1 MSAHSFEVG
10 TQDFQQKVLEGSKN
24 APVLVDFWAEWC
36 GPCRVLK
43 PVLEKLADQYG
54 GQFQLAKLNVDEH
67 QQLAAEFGVRGI
79 PNVKAFVDGQ
89 LVDEFTGAQ
98 PESTVRAFIER
109 LLPNESEQLRRAAI
123 ERRDAG
129 DAAGALQMLENAI
142 ALDASNDKARI
153 DAAEIALSLGLN
165 DQAQAQLDALNPLYA
180 DDARVQRMQARL
192 QFSHGASHGDAQALR
207 QKIEQNP
214 ADLDARLQLANLLVT
229 QRAYAQA
236 MDELLEIIRRDRS
249 FSDDAGRKTMVSV
262 FNLIA
267 DQDELV
273 SEYRRKLAAALN

>member
-43 PVLEKLADQYG
+43 PVLEKLAGEYG
-54 GQFQLAKLNVDEH
+54 GAFQLAKLDVDQH

-98 PESTVRAFIER
+98 PERTVRAFIER
-109 LLPNESEQLRRAAI
+109 LLPNESEQLRRAAL

-129 DAAGALQMLENAI
+129 DSAGALQMLTSAI
-142 ALDASNDKARI
+142 ALDAGNDKARI

-165 DQAQAQLDALNPLYA
+165 EQAKTHIEALNPLYA
-180 DDARVQRMQARL
+180 DDARVQRIQARL
-192 QFSHGASHGDAQALR
+192 QFAAGAPDEDLDSLR
-207 QKIEQNP
+207 NLLAKNP
-214 ADLDARLQLANLLVT
+214 TDLDARLRLANLLVT

-249 FSDDAGRKTMVSV
+249 FGDDAARKTMVSV

-267 DQDELV
+267 DQEDLV
-273 SEYRRKLAAALN
+273 SEYRRKLAAALH

>member
-10 TQDFQQKVLEGSKN
+10 TQDFQQKVLEGSKS

-43 PVLEKLADQYG
+43 PMLEKLADEYG

-98 PESTVRAFIER
+98 PERTVRAFIER
-109 LLPNESEQLRRAAI
+109 LLPNESEQLRRAAL
-123 ERRDAG
+123 EQRDSG
-129 DAAGALQMLENAI
+129 DAAGALQMLESAI
-142 ALDASNDKARI
+142 ALDANNDKARI

-165 DQAQAQLDALNPLYA
+165 DQAQALLEALNPLYA

-214 ADLDARLQLANLLVT
+214 ADLDSRLQLANLLVT

-249 FSDDAGRKTMVSV
+249 FGDDAARKTMISV
-262 FNLIA
+262 FNLIV

-273 SEYRRKLAAALN
+273 SEYRRKLAAALH

>member
-10 TQDFQQKVLEGSKN
+10 TQDFQQKVIEASKT

-43 PVLEKLADQYG
+43 PVLEKLADEYG

-98 PESTVRAFIER
+98 PERNVRTFIER
-109 LLPNESEQLRRAAI
+109 LLPNESEQLRRAAL

-129 DAAGALQMLENAI
+129 DAAGALQMLGSAI
-142 ALDASNDKARI
+142 GLDAGNDKARI
-153 DAAEIALSLGLN
+153 DAAEIALGLGMN
-165 DQAQAQLDALNPLYA
+165 EQAQTHLDALNPLYA
-180 DDARVQRMQARL
+180 DDARVQRIQARL

-214 ADLDARLQLANLLVT
+214 GDLDARLQLANLLVT

-249 FSDDAGRKTMVSV
+249 FGDDAARKTMLSV
-262 FNLIA
+262 FSLIA
-267 DQDELV
+267 DQDDLV
-273 SEYRRKLAAALN
+273 SDYRRKLAAALH

>member
-10 TQDFQQKVLEGSKN
+10 TQDFQQKVIEASKT

-43 PVLEKLADQYG
+43 PVLEKLADEYG

-98 PESTVRAFIER
+98 PERNVRTFIER
-109 LLPNESEQLRRAAI
+109 LLPNESEQLRRAAL

-129 DAAGALQMLENAI
+129 DAAGALQMLESAI
-142 ALDASNDKARI
+142 GLDAGNDKARI
-153 DAAEIALSLGLN
+153 DAAEIALGLGMN
-165 DQAQAQLDALNPLYA
+165 EQAQTHLDALNPLYA
-180 DDARVQRMQARL
+180 DDARVQRIQARL

-207 QKIEQNP
+207 QKIDQNP
-214 ADLDARLQLANLLVT
+214 GDLDARLQLANLLVT

-249 FSDDAGRKTMVSV
+249 FGDDAARKTMLSV
-262 FNLIA
+262 FSLIA
-267 DQDELV
+267 DQEDLV
-273 SEYRRKLAAALN
+273 SDYRRKLAAALH

>member
-43 PVLEKLADQYG
+43 PMLEKLADEYG

-98 PESTVRAFIER
+98 PERTVRTFIER
-109 LLPNESEQLRRAAI
+109 LLPNESEQLRRAAL
-123 ERRDAG
+123 EQRDSG
-129 DAAGALQMLENAI
+129 DAAGALQMLESAI
-142 ALDASNDKARI
+142 ALDAGNDKARI

-165 DQAQAQLDALNPLYA
+165 DQAQALLEALNPLYA

-192 QFSHGASHGDAQALR
+192 QFSHGASHGDLQALR

-249 FSDDAGRKTMVSV
+249 FGDDAGRKTMVSV

-273 SEYRRKLAAALN
+273 SEYRRKLAAALH

>member
-10 TQDFQQKVLEGSKN
+10 TQDFQQKVIEASKT

-43 PVLEKLADQYG
+43 PVLEKLADEYG

-98 PESTVRAFIER
+98 PERNVRTFVER
-109 LLPNESEQLRRAAI
+109 LLPNESEQLRRAAL

-129 DAAGALQMLENAI
+129 DAAGALQMLESAI
-142 ALDASNDKARI
+142 GLDAGNDKARI
-153 DAAEIALSLGLN
+153 DAAEIALGLGMN
-165 DQAQAQLDALNPLYA
+165 EQAQTHLDALNPLYA
-180 DDARVQRMQARL
+180 DDARVQRIQARL

-214 ADLDARLQLANLLVT
+214 GNLDARLQLANLLVT

-249 FSDDAGRKTMVSV
+249 FGDDAGRKTMLSV
-262 FNLIA
+262 FSLIA
-267 DQDELV
+267 DQEDLV
-273 SEYRRKLAAALN
+273 SDYRRKLAAALH